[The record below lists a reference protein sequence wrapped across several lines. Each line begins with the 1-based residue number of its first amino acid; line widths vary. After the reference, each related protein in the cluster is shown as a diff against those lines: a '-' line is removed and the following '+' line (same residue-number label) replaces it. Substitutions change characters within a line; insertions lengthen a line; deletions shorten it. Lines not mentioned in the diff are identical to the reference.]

1 MEIFF
6 NCLCIFPEN
15 MDALSTSEAKILDL
29 QSTGFEFVPTKM
41 KQTLYS
47 NRIESGLEKTTDT
60 SLIKVRLCTTLP
72 RDAGGVLCASSVSVH
87 GLEFKNR

>member
-1 MEIFF
+1 
-6 NCLCIFPEN
+6 

-29 QSTGFEFVPTKM
+29 QSTGFEFLPTKM

-47 NRIESGLEKTTDT
+47 NRIESGLEKTTHT
-60 SLIKVRLCTTLP
+60 LLITVRLCTIVL
-72 RDAGGVLCASSVSVH
+72 RDAEGVFCASSVSVR